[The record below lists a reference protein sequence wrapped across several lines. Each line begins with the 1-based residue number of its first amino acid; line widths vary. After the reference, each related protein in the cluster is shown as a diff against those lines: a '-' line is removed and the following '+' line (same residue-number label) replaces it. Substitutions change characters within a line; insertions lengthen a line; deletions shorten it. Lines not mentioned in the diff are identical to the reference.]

1 MMTTA
6 GKVTNALQGE
16 VMRRIEALDSIKG
29 LHSVTFIVN
38 LDNAGNVAGVTFRVE
53 AR

>member
-16 VMRRIEALDSIKG
+16 VMRRIEALDAIKG
-29 LHSVTFIVN
+29 LSSVTFIVN
-38 LDNAGNVAGVTFRVE
+38 LGKDGEVSGVTFRVE